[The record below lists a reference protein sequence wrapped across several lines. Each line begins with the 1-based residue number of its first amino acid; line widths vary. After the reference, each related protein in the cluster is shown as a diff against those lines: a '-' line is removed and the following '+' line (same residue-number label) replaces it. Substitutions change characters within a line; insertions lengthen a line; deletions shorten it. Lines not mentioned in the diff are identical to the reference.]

1 MKEKSLAIQAGILA
15 SAGLTTKIIGFVYRI
30 PMANILGNT
39 GNGIY
44 SVAFGIYG
52 IVLTLSSYSMP
63 ISVSKLVSEKAAV
76 GSKEDSIKVFRVAM
90 LVSVIVGALA
100 AMGLYLE
107 RMGWQECIT
116 KQDWKC
122 H

>member
-1 MKEKSLAIQAGILA
+1 MKEKSLAIQAGILT

-52 IVLTLSSYSMP
+52 IVLTLSSYLSL
-63 ISVSKLVSEKAAV
+63 IH
-76 GSKEDSIKVFRVAM
+76 I
-90 LVSVIVGALA
+90 
-100 AMGLYLE
+100 
-107 RMGWQECIT
+107 
-116 KQDWKC
+116 
-122 H
+122 

>member
-44 SVAFGIYG
+44 SVAFGI
-52 IVLTLSSYSMP
+52 SQ
-63 ISVSKLVSEKAAV
+63 
-76 GSKEDSIKVFRVAM
+76 R
-90 LVSVIVGALA
+90 
-100 AMGLYLE
+100 
-107 RMGWQECIT
+107 
-116 KQDWKC
+116 
-122 H
+122 